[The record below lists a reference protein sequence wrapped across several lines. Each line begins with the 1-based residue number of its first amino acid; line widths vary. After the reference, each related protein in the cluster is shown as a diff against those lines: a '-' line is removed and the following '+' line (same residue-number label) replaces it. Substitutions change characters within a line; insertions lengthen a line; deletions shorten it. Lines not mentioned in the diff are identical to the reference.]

1 MSDDNTRTSH
11 ARQRF
16 LPLETPQLA
25 PSLNDIDRNHWIE
38 STCRGFVQPSEAN
51 KSYYR
56 VILELLW
63 PKGHGIPGPHV
74 TETQMREAI
83 DYHRK
88 SFHTGSKPYKPYVDV
103 FRRVRELQGEE
114 GVKGI
119 AKGGRAYQLV
129 ILELSEKRVPRTH
142 LGDSEWRSVLKNYG
156 NKCAVCRRTPPE
168 VRFQQDHKIPRVRG
182 GGDQIEN
189 WQPLCDECNNFK
201 STSCRGCTLECNTCP
216 WAFPETYAHIRI
228 SDTNII
234 KLREYATRC
243 NLDPNTLINEILEK
257 YNLE

>member
-1 MSDDNTRTSH
+1 MSDDNIRTSH

-16 LPLETPQLA
+16 LPLENPRTTP
-25 PSLNDIDRNHWIE
+25 SSSDIDREQWIE
-38 STCRGFVQPSEAN
+38 STCRSFVQPSEAN
-51 KSYYR
+51 KNYYR

-63 PKGHGIPGPHV
+63 PNGHGVPGTHV

-83 DYHRK
+83 DHYRK
-88 SFHTGSKPYKPYVDV
+88 SSHIGSKPYKPYIDV

-119 AKGGRAYQLV
+119 AKGGRVYQLV
-129 ILELSEKRVPRTH
+129 ILELSEKRIPRTH
-142 LGDSEWRSVLKNYG
+142 LGDSEWGSVLKSYG
-156 NKCAVCRRTPPE
+156 NKCAVCGRTPLE

-216 WAFPETYAHIRI
+216 WAFPETYASMRI
-228 SDTNII
+228 SDANIT
-234 KLREYATRC
+234 KLREYAAQHKI
-243 NLDPNTLINEILEK
+243 DPNTLINEIIEK
-257 YNLE
+257 YKLE